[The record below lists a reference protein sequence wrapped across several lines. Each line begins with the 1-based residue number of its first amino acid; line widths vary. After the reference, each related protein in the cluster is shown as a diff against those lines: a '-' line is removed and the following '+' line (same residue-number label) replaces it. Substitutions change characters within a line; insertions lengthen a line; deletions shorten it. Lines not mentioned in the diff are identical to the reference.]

1 MENTIE
7 IAPNQLPLFTN
18 MLTVEQEQRLTEA
31 KASATKQ
38 MNRQKDEVLRKMKLV
53 IDAGFSPAQYS
64 YSIDC
69 KKVMRSINVNHWSHE
84 AKMVEAELDQFD
96 GNFYIVFDQ
105 YDNAKNEIVKR
116 RASIELYGDQTRNGK
131 IECYGLN
138 QSSRKMKPETIL
150 ANIAKAA
157 EKAHYEF
164 ARANTVKSIVKY
176 TVNKYKKLYPNAEV
190 EAGKAYN
197 SGRGNYEEFDI
208 VTVKFKSGSYIVLR
222 TTTTPDGEYAHKKY
236 DAMTN
241 KMTNDELMDHFN
253 AQ

>member
-18 MLTVEQEQRLTEA
+18 MLTVEQEQRLTDA

-38 MNRQKDEVLRKMKLV
+38 MNRQKDEVLRKMKIV

-64 YSIDC
+64 YSIEC
-69 KKVMRSINVNHWSHE
+69 KKVMRSINVNHWRDE
-84 AKMVEAELDQFD
+84 AKVVEDELDQFD
-96 GNFYIVFDQ
+96 GNFYIIFDR
-105 YDNAKNEIVKR
+105 YDKTKNEIVKTK
-116 RASIELYGDQTRNGK
+116 ATISLYGDK
-131 IECYGLN
+131 IECFWLN
-138 QSSRKMKPETIL
+138 QNSRKMKPETIL
-150 ANIAKAA
+150 VNITKAA

-164 ARANTVKSIVKY
+164 ARANTVKSIVGY

-190 EAGKAYN
+190 EAGTGYN
-197 SGRGNYEEFDI
+197 SGRGNYDEFET
-208 VTVKFKSGSYIVLR
+208 VTVKFKSGSYIVFR

>member
-1 MENTIE
+1 MENMTQV
-7 IAPNQLPLFTN
+7 APNQLPLFAN
-18 MLTVEQEQRLTEA
+18 MLTVEQEQRLADA

-38 MNRQKDEVLRKMKLV
+38 MNRQLNEVLLKV
-53 IDAGFSPAQYS
+53 AIVDAAGFTSSHYG
-64 YSIDC
+64 YNTDC
-69 KKVMRSINVNHWSHE
+69 KKVMRSINVNRWSEEPHMTE
-84 AKMVEAELDQFD
+84 VELDQFS
-96 GNFYIVFDQ
+96 GHFYITFDE
-105 YDNAKNEIVKR
+105 YDKTKNEIVKR
-116 RASIELYGDQTRNGK
+116 KTGIDVSGDK

-138 QSSRKMKPETIL
+138 QNSRKMKPETIL

-164 ARANTVKSIVKY
+164 ARANTIKSIVGY

-190 EAGKAYN
+190 EAGKGYN
-197 SGRGNYEEFDI
+197 SGRGNYDEFET
-208 VTVKFKSGSYIVLR
+208 VTVKFKSGSYIVFR

>member
-7 IAPNQLPLFTN
+7 ISPNQLPLFAD
-18 MLTVEQEQRLTEA
+18 MLTVEQEQRVTDA

-38 MNRQKDEVLRKMKLV
+38 MNRQLNEVLRKV
-53 IDAGFSPAQYS
+53 AIVDAAGFTSSHYG
-64 YSIDC
+64 YNTDC
-69 KKVMRSINVNHWSHE
+69 KKIMRSINVNRWNEEPHMTE
-84 AKMVEAELDQFD
+84 VELDQFS
-96 GNFYIVFDQ
+96 GHFYITFDE
-105 YDNAKNEIVKR
+105 YDKTKNEIVKR
-116 RASIELYGDQTRNGK
+116 KTGIDISGDK

-138 QSSRKMKPETIL
+138 QNSRKMKPETIL

-157 EKAHYEF
+157 EKAGFDFE
-164 ARANTVKSIVKY
+164 RANAFKSTVEY

-197 SGRGNYEEFDI
+197 SGRGNYEEFNT
-208 VTVKFKSGSYIVLR
+208 VTVKFKSGSYIVFR
-222 TTTTPDGEYAHKKY
+222 ITATPDNEYAHKKY

-241 KMTNDELMDHFN
+241 KMTNAELMDHFN

>member
-1 MENTIE
+1 MENMTQV
-7 IAPNQLPLFTN
+7 APNQLPLFAN
-18 MLTVEQEQRLTEA
+18 MLTVEQEQRLADA

-38 MNRQKDEVLRKMKLV
+38 MNRQLNEVLRKV
-53 IDAGFSPAQYS
+53 AIVDAAGFTSSHYG
-64 YSIDC
+64 YNTDC
-69 KKVMRSINVNHWSHE
+69 KKVMRSINVNRWSEEPHMTE
-84 AKMVEAELDQFD
+84 VELDQFS
-96 GNFYIVFDQ
+96 GHFYITFDE
-105 YDNAKNEIVKR
+105 YDKTKNEIVKR
-116 RASIELYGDQTRNGK
+116 KTGIDVSGDK

-138 QSSRKMKPETIL
+138 QNSRKMKPETIL

-164 ARANTVKSIVKY
+164 ARANTIKSIVGY

-190 EAGKAYN
+190 EAGKGYN
-197 SGRGNYEEFDI
+197 SGRGNYDEFET
-208 VTVKFKSGSYIVLR
+208 VTVKFKSGSYIVFR

>member
-1 MENTIE
+1 MENMTQV
-7 IAPNQLPLFTN
+7 APNQLPLFAN
-18 MLTVEQEQRLTEA
+18 MLTVEQEQRLADA

-38 MNRQKDEVLRKMKLV
+38 MQRERNEVLRKLAIV
-53 IDAGFSPAQYS
+53 DAAGFPIDQYS
-64 YSIDC
+64 YSTDC
-69 KKVMRSINVNHWSHE
+69 KKVMRSVNVNHWRDE
-84 AKMVEAELDQFD
+84 AKMIEAEFDQFN
-96 GNFYIVFDQ
+96 GNFYIIFDR
-105 YDNAKNEIVKR
+105 YDNAKNEIVKTK
-116 RASIELYGDQTRNGK
+116 ATISLYGDK
-131 IECYGLN
+131 VECFWLN
-138 QSSRKMKPETIL
+138 QNSRKMKAETIL

-190 EAGKAYN
+190 EAGKGYN
-197 SGRGNYEEFDI
+197 SGRGNYDEFET

-241 KMTNDELMDHFN
+241 KMTNAELMDHFN